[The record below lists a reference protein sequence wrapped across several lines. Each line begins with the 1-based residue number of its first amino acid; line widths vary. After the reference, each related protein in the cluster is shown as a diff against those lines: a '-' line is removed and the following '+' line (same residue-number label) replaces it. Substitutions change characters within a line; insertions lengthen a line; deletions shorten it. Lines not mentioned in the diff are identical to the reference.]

1 MPNGRW
7 LPPAESISTRTILSA
22 GMADQLAILAKM
34 LRQRGFS
41 AF

>member
-1 MPNGRW
+1 MPKRP
-7 LPPAESISTRTILSA
+7 LAALAQKHSTRTILSA
-22 GMADQLAILAKM
+22 GMADRLAILAKM